1 MTVAFRAATE
11 DDREALLAFST
22 SEPVAWIGPDR
33 YRAES
38 GTDNYRPGWSW
49 LAVRD
54 GRPVARALWWGG
66 TDAAAPST
74 LDDLLVA
81 PDVTDDDR
89 VTIAAGLITAGTAA
103 FGVVPE
109 WIVDVAVD
117 WHDDPAAVAAV
128 SWRTAVARSAGLG
141 RSTERV
147 SVAWTPERAG
157 APVPMPS
164 QTPSLRFRAGDDD
177 EFTDLFARVAV
188 GSLDAHTV
196 ASVDELGPRGAAAD
210 DLEFYRSLPGS
221 RDGWRVALDADGP
234 VVGFVLA
241 TRTAYDA
248 AISFIGVLPQHRG
261 RGVVDGLLAEGL
273 RVHAEAGEP
282 KVVGTTD
289 AANTPMRRAFE
300 RAGFVVTKR
309 RIVFER

>member
-1 MTVAFRAATE
+1 MTVTFRATTE

-49 LAVRD
+49 LAERD

-66 TDAAAPST
+66 ADAEAPST

-81 PDVTDDDR
+81 PDVPEDER
-89 VTIAAGLITAGTAA
+89 VAIAAGLITGATAA

-117 WHDDPAAVAAV
+117 WHDDPDAVAAV
-128 SWRTAVARSAGLG
+128 SWRTAAARAAGLG

-147 SVAWTPERAG
+147 SVAWTPDHG
-157 APVPMPS
+157 VPMPS
-164 QTPSLRFRAGDDD
+164 SLRFRSGDDD
-177 EFTDLFARVAV
+177 EFVDLFARVAV

-221 RDGWRVALDADGP
+221 RDGWRIALDPGGL

-309 RIVFER
+309 RVVFER

>member
-1 MTVAFRAATE
+1 MTVAFRAATA

-38 GTDNYRPGWSW
+38 GTDNYRPEWSW

-66 TDAAAPST
+66 TGAAAPAT

-89 VTIAAGLITAGTAA
+89 LSIAAGLITAGTAA

-128 SWRTAVARSAGLG
+128 SWRTAAARSAGLE

-147 SVAWTPERAG
+147 SVAWTPDRG
-157 APVPMPS
+157 LPVPS
-164 QTPSLRFRAGDDD
+164 SLRFRAGDDD
-177 EFTDLFARVAV
+177 EFVDLFARVSV

-221 RDGWRVALDADGP
+221 RDGWRVALYADGS

>member
-1 MTVAFRAATE
+1 MTVAFRAVTE

-22 SEPVAWIGPDR
+22 EEPVAWIGPDR

-38 GTDNYRPGWSW
+38 ATDHFRPEWSW

-66 TDAAAPST
+66 ADAAAPST

-89 VTIAAGLITAGTAA
+89 VAIAAGLITAGTTA
-103 FGVVPE
+103 FGAQPE

-128 SWRTAVARSAGLG
+128 SWRTAAARAAGLG
-141 RSTERV
+141 RATERV
-147 SVAWTPERAG
+147 SVAWTPNRG
-157 APVPMPS
+157 VPVPS
-164 QTPSLRFRAGDDD
+164 SLRFRTGDDD
-177 EFTDLFARVAV
+177 EFVDLFARVAV
-188 GSLDAHTV
+188 GSLDAHTR
-196 ASVDELGPRGAAAD
+196 ASVEDLGTRGAAAD

-221 RDGWRVALDADGP
+221 RDGWRVALDPAGL

-273 RVHAEAGEP
+273 RVHAADGEP
-282 KVVGTTD
+282 RVVGTTD

-309 RIVFER
+309 RMVFER

>member
-1 MTVAFRAATE
+1 MTVTFRATTG

-49 LAVRD
+49 LAERD

-66 TDAAAPST
+66 ADAEVPST

-81 PDVTDDDR
+81 PDVPKDEQ
-89 VTIAAGLITAGTAA
+89 VAIAAGLITAGTAA
-103 FGVVPE
+103 FGARPE

-117 WHDDPAAVAAV
+117 WHDDPDAVAAV
-128 SWRTAVARSAGLG
+128 SWRTAAARSAGLG

-147 SVAWTPERAG
+147 SVAWTPDHG
-157 APVPMPS
+157 VPMP
-164 QTPSLRFRAGDDD
+164 TSLRFRAGDDD
-177 EFTDLFARVAV
+177 EFVDLFARVAV

-221 RDGWRVALDADGP
+221 RDGWRIALDADGL

-273 RVHAEAGEP
+273 RVHAEAGES

>member
-1 MTVAFRAATE
+1 MTVTFRATTE

-54 GRPVARALWWGG
+54 GRPVAQALWWGG
-66 TDAAAPST
+66 ADAEVPST

-81 PDVTDDDR
+81 PDVPEDER
-89 VTIAAGLITAGTAA
+89 VAIAAGLITAGTAA
-103 FGVVPE
+103 FGARPE

-117 WHDDPAAVAAV
+117 WHDDPDALAAV
-128 SWRTAVARSAGLG
+128 SWRTAAARSAGLG

-147 SVAWTPERAG
+147 SVAWTPDHG
-157 APVPMPS
+157 VPMPS
-164 QTPSLRFRAGDDD
+164 SLRFRSGDDD
-177 EFTDLFARVAV
+177 EFVDLFARVAV

-210 DLEFYRSLPGS
+210 DLEFYRALPGS
-221 RDGWRVALDADGP
+221 RDGWRIALDPGGL

>member
-1 MTVAFRAATE
+1 MTVAFRAVTE

-22 SEPVAWIGPDR
+22 PEPVAWIGPDR

-38 GTDNYRPGWSW
+38 GTDNYRPEWSW

-89 VTIAAGLITAGTAA
+89 VAIAAGLITAGTAA

-128 SWRTAVARSAGLG
+128 SWRTAAARSAGLG
-141 RSTERV
+141 RPTERV
-147 SVAWTPERAG
+147 SVAWTPDRG
-157 APVPMPS
+157 VPVPS
-164 QTPSLRFRAGDDD
+164 SLRFRAGDDD
-177 EFTDLFARVAV
+177 EFVDLFARVSV
-188 GSLDAHTV
+188 GTLDAHTR
-196 ASVDELGPRGAAAD
+196 ASVEELGTRGAAED

-221 RDGWRVALDADGP
+221 RDGWRVALDADGL

-273 RVHAEAGEP
+273 RVHGEAGEP

>member
-1 MTVAFRAATE
+1 MTVTFRATTE

-66 TDAAAPST
+66 ADAEVPST

-81 PDVTDDDR
+81 PEVPEDER
-89 VTIAAGLITAGTAA
+89 VAIAAGLITAGTAA
-103 FGVVPE
+103 FGVRPE

-117 WHDDPAAVAAV
+117 WHDDPEAVAAV
-128 SWRTAVARSAGLG
+128 SWRTAAARSAGLG

-147 SVAWTPERAG
+147 SVAWTPDHG
-157 APVPMPS
+157 VPMPS
-164 QTPSLRFRAGDDD
+164 SLRFRSGDDD
-177 EFTDLFARVAV
+177 EFVDLFARVAV

-221 RDGWRVALDADGP
+221 RDGWRVALDPDGL

-300 RAGFVVTKR
+300 RAGFVVTRR
-309 RIVFER
+309 RIVLER

>member
-1 MTVAFRAATE
+1 MTVTFRATTE

-49 LAVRD
+49 LAERD

-66 TDAAAPST
+66 ADAEVPST

-81 PDVTDDDR
+81 PDVPEDEQ
-89 VTIAAGLITAGTAA
+89 VAIAAGLITAGTAA
-103 FGVVPE
+103 FGARPE

-117 WHDDPAAVAAV
+117 WHDDPEAVAAV
-128 SWRTAVARSAGLG
+128 SWRTAAARSAGLG

-147 SVAWTPERAG
+147 SVAWTPDHG
-157 APVPMPS
+157 VPMPS
-164 QTPSLRFRAGDDD
+164 SLRFRSGDDD
-177 EFTDLFARVAV
+177 EFVDLFARVAV

-221 RDGWRVALDADGP
+221 RDGWRIALDADGL

-273 RVHAEAGEP
+273 RVHAEAVEP

-309 RIVFER
+309 RIVFEH

>member
-38 GTDNYRPGWSW
+38 GTDNYRPEWSW

-128 SWRTAVARSAGLG
+128 SWRTAAARSAGLG
-141 RSTERV
+141 RST
-147 SVAWTPERAG
+147 G
-157 APVPMPS
+157 
-164 QTPSLRFRAGDDD
+164 G
-177 EFTDLFARVAV
+177 
-188 GSLDAHTV
+188 
-196 ASVDELGPRGAAAD
+196 
-210 DLEFYRSLPGS
+210 
-221 RDGWRVALDADGP
+221 
-234 VVGFVLA
+234 
-241 TRTAYDA
+241 
-248 AISFIGVLPQHRG
+248 
-261 RGVVDGLLAEGL
+261 
-273 RVHAEAGEP
+273 
-282 KVVGTTD
+282 
-289 AANTPMRRAFE
+289 
-300 RAGFVVTKR
+300 
-309 RIVFER
+309 

>member
-1 MTVAFRAATE
+1 VTVAFRATTE

-49 LAVRD
+49 LAERD

-66 TDAAAPST
+66 ADAEVPST

-81 PDVTDDDR
+81 PDVPDGDR
-89 VTIAAGLITAGTAA
+89 VAIAAGLITAGTAA
-103 FGVVPE
+103 FGARPE

-117 WHDDPAAVAAV
+117 WHDDPEAVAAV
-128 SWRTAVARSAGLG
+128 SWRAAAARSAGLG

-147 SVAWTPERAG
+147 SVAWTPDRELP
-157 APVPMPS
+157 APS
-164 QTPSLRFRAGDDD
+164 SLRFRSGGDD
-177 EFTDLFARVAV
+177 EFGDLFARVAV

-221 RDGWRVALDADGP
+221 RDDWRVALDPDGL

-289 AANTPMRRAFE
+289 AANTPMHRAFE